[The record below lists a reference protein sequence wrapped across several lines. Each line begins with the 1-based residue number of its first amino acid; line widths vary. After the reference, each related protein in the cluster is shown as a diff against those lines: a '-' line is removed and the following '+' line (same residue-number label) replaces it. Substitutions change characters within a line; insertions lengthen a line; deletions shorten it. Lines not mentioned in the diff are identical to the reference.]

1 MVLAADNMS
10 LVGKPSRAGTYRVV
24 VTMIDQASP
33 RQQAATT
40 VLVLAPLSVGPLTAP
55 ARQNN
60 AFSTSLSVTG
70 GMPPYTWKMTGG
82 ALPAGLSL
90 SATGLVSR
98 PIPGAPR
105 SYPFTRPLTH
115 SPGTTLYRPGSRP
128 SAGRGRRGQPP

>member
-90 SATGLVSR
+90 SATGLLNSL
-98 PIPGAPR
+98 ITGAPGNSSVTVTMIASR
-105 SYPFTRPLTH
+105 AYPVSSLPNPLTR
-115 SPGTTLYRPGSRP
+115 GARPRVRP
-128 SAGRGRRGQPP
+128 P